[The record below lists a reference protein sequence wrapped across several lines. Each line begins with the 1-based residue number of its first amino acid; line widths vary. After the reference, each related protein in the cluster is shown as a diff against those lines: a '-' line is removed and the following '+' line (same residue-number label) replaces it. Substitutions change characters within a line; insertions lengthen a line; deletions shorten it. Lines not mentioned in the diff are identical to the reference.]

1 MLCCM
6 RGEGVLPCH
15 TGRLSCSKNIWPLE
29 PSFVPVTRKL
39 YAAMY
44 TAENCHTSYLKA
56 KEYWGGR
63 LPNGEDF
70 GFMIDMTTKLY
81 TTIEL
86 LDRKSQNI
94 EFQLYFLILSH
105 TPISYYNTYAIPMMK
120 SGNIFFILLILLP
133 N

>member
-29 PSFVPVTRKL
+29 PSFVAVFGFTRKL

-44 TAENCHTSYLKA
+44 TAENCHTSYLKV
-56 KEYWGGR
+56 KEYWGG
-63 LPNGEDF
+63 PNGEDF

-120 SGNIFFILLILLP
+120 SGNIFFILLILP
-133 N
+133 A